1 MEENKENT
9 VTVEEFEEHYVP
21 LLNAAA
27 DLLLTHQEIPE
38 DMDMGETLAS
48 IHFLSEQLE
57 ESLKNRV
64 PQINAL
70 EDKIEKQKAQIRKL
84 QETNQALF
92 LKLGSRQ
99 PPEPAPPQEKPKK
112 SFHEIKNII
121 DTL

>member
-1 MEENKENT
+1 MEENNENA

-99 PPEPAPPQEKPKK
+99 PTEPAPPQEKPKK

>member
-1 MEENKENT
+1 MAENNENA

-27 DLLLTHQEIPE
+27 DLLLTHPDIPE
-38 DMDMGETLAS
+38 DMYMGETLAS

-70 EDKIEKQKAQIRKL
+70 EDKIEKQKTQIRKL
-84 QETNQALF
+84 QETNQSLF
-92 LKLGSRQ
+92 LRLGSRQ
-99 PPEPAPPQEKPKK
+99 QEAPPPQEKPVKT
-112 SFHEIKNII
+112 FREIKTII
-121 DTL
+121 DAL

>member
-1 MEENKENT
+1 MAENNENA

-27 DLLLTHQEIPE
+27 DLLLTHPDIPE

-84 QETNQALF
+84 QETNQSLF
-92 LKLGSRQ
+92 LRLGSRQ
-99 PPEPAPPQEKPKK
+99 QEAPPPQEKPVKT
-112 SFHEIKNII
+112 FREIKTII
-121 DTL
+121 DAL